1 MSEQQD
7 RQEIERLRESLQQ
20 RMRRVPDWV
29 NSGSIQAVR
38 DYKKRYAAASK
49 LLDKKNATATDLTS
63 AIQAVS

>member
-20 RMRRVPDWV
+20 RMKRVPDWV
-29 NSGSIQAVR
+29 NSGSIQTVR

-49 LLDKKNATATDLTS
+49 LLDKKNATATDLVS
-63 AIQAVS
+63 AISAVS